1 MGRVTPTRVLTTLLL
16 AGSGLVVL
24 TSLAFGFAVMLTDHG
39 NSSDLDW
46 SDWEP
51 FRYIL
56 GVPWLLIATALVG
69 AVVLGVGEEVVR
81 IGHGLMHSAGHS
93 TGLLKRPVERDGK
106 RDSGSQSVGRSHPP
120 LETPN
125 RTN

>member
-24 TSLAFGFAVMLTDHG
+24 TTLAFGLAVMLTDHG

-46 SDWEP
+46 GDWEP

-69 AVVLGVGEEVVR
+69 AVLLGIGEGVAR
-81 IGHGLMHSAGHS
+81 IVHSLMHSAGPS
-93 TGLLKRPVERDGK
+93 TGLHKWPVERGGK
-106 RDSGSQSVGRSHPP
+106 RDGGS
-120 LETPN
+120 L
-125 RTN
+125 

>member
-1 MGRVTPTRVLTTLLL
+1 M
-16 AGSGLVVL
+16 VVL
-24 TSLAFGFAVMLTDHG
+24 TSLAFGLAVMLTDHG

-69 AVVLGVGEEVVR
+69 AVVVGIGEGVAR
-81 IGHGLMHSAGHS
+81 IGHSLMLSAGPL
-93 TGLLKRPVERDGK
+93 TGLPKRPAERDGK
-106 RDSGSQSVGRSHPP
+106 RHGGS
-120 LETPN
+120 L
-125 RTN
+125 